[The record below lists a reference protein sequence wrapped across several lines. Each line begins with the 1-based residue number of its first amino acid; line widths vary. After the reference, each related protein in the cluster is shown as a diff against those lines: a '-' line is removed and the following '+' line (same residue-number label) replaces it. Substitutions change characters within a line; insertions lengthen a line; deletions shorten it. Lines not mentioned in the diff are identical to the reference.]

1 MMMSVS
7 LICALAPASDLQAI
21 AHFGKVRCCRSPA
34 RQDIKGETAMKLEG
48 KVAAITGGTAGL
60 GRGIAEAFLAE
71 GAKVAL
77 FARNA
82 EKGARVIEEL
92 HVGRQGGE
100 RAIFVAGDVMQQAD
114 VEGFIDQTID
124 HFGTLDILVNNA
136 GGAGDLQPLVQLSDE
151 AFDEA
156 MKWNVYSTFWAC
168 RRALP
173 EMLKKGDGRIINM
186 SSMEGKHGKPVFT
199 AYTAAKHAVNGLTKS
214 LAREVGE
221 AGVTVNSICPGLV
234 VTDIIKNNGPA
245 TAEAMGMEF
254 DEMIAMF
261 ASEAAIKRPNTVE
274 EIAAMALLLASKEGA
289 GITGAMLSVDGG
301 TAQY

>member
-1 MMMSVS
+1 
-7 LICALAPASDLQAI
+7 
-21 AHFGKVRCCRSPA
+21 
-34 RQDIKGETAMKLEG
+34 MKLEG

-60 GRGIAEAFLAE
+60 GRGIAETYLAE

-82 EKGARVIEEL
+82 EKGAKVLDEL
-92 HVGRQGGE
+92 GAGD

-114 VEGFIDQTID
+114 VEGFIDHTIET
-124 HFGTLDILVNNA
+124 FGTLDILVNNA

-173 EMLKKGDGRIINM
+173 AMLEKGDGRIINM

-199 AYTAAKHAVNGLTKS
+199 AYTAAKHAVNGITKS

-234 VTDIIKNNGPA
+234 VTDIIKNNGPE
-245 TAEAMGMEF
+245 TAKAMGMEF
-254 DEMIAMF
+254 DEMITMF
-261 ASEAAIKRPNTVE
+261 AQEAAIKRPNTVE
-274 EIAAMALLLASKEGA
+274 EIAAVALLLASKEGA
-289 GITGAMLSVDGG
+289 GITGAMFSVDGG
-301 TAQY
+301 TAQF